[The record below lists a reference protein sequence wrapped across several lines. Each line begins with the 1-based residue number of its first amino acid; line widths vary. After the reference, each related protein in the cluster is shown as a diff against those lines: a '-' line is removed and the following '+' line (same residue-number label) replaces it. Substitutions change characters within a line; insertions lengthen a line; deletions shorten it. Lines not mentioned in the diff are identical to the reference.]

1 MFGIADAMKRD
12 LAAIDQKAARK
23 SLRSAGLTDYQI
35 NMLAEAVRS
44 NFMAKNQ
51 NSRNAVWIPKMRLAS
66 EWQFSGDMK
75 QEMECIRNLEK
86 RGFIFVSP
94 ENDSYWWLTKKGFSA
109 VVSLRG
115 DKEPTKT
122 ANLPAV
128 QNQAPI
134 EEKLDISLN
143 RDGLMLTASKLI
155 WGLFNQDK
163 VKDFRF
169 KQMVDSV
176 QAGQEQL
183 EQAVHLIATAEQRVA
198 RQLAEQGPPKVSQS
212 AWTEEQQRYQNDM
225 YWLTGQSCFWLNP
238 AGLLADPTPAPEW
251 WTPPVYHSATQA
263 RIEQDR
269 QDDVVARSLL
279 APPSDVPAGFRK
291 ATQEEIEEKN
301 RHKVLDELLAS
312 LEELSTEEDSYEEW
326 LERYDV
332 KQHRFVRERVK
343 TGRRANQVNQTNH
356 QLYMVEFNSTVRGF
370 ETKEEAQRWLE
381 SQQAKARSP
390 ESAKT
395 KAEIHRRKADSQKL
409 ERARLN
415 KIQETQRKKMEI
427 IEKEREQAQRYIE
440 DIRRFTGIR

>member
-12 LAAIDQKAARK
+12 LAAMDQKSTHKA
-23 SLRSAGLTDYQI
+23 LRNDGLTSYQI

-44 NFMAKNQ
+44 NFMTKNQ
-51 NSRNAVWIPKMRLAS
+51 NTRNAIWIPKMRLTS

-94 ENDSYWWLTKKGFSA
+94 ENDNYWWLTKKGFNA
-109 VVSLRG
+109 TISLRG
-115 DKEPTKT
+115 GVEPTENT
-122 ANLPAV
+122 NLPAV

-155 WGLFNQDK
+155 WGWFNQDK

-176 QAGQEQL
+176 QVGQEQL

-198 RQLAEQGPPKVSQS
+198 RQLAEQGPPKITQT
-212 AWTEEQQRYQNDM
+212 AWTEEQQRHQNDM

-251 WTPPVYHSATQA
+251 WTPPAYHSATQA

-291 ATQEEIEEKN
+291 ATKEEIEEKN
-301 RHKVLDELLAS
+301 RHKVLDELIAS
-312 LEELSTEEDSYEEW
+312 LEEIPTEEDSYEEW

-332 KQHRFVRERVK
+332 NQHRYVKERVK
-343 TGRRANQVNQTNH
+343 TGRRLNRVNQTKH
-356 QLYMVEFNSTVRGF
+356 QLYMVEFGSTVRGF
-370 ETKEEAQRWLE
+370 ETKHEAQRWLE
-381 SQQAKARSP
+381 SQKAKARAP
-390 ESAKT
+390 EITKSKADIHRH
-395 KAEIHRRKADSQKL
+395 KAES
-409 ERARLN
+409 
-415 KIQETQRKKMEI
+415 QRKKIEI
-427 IEKEREQAQRYIE
+427 IKREREKAERE
-440 DIRRFTGIR
+440 VENIRRLTGIR